1 MQNILKCL
9 IVDDELLAQELIE
22 KYVNRLPYLDCVGKC
37 FTAMDALVMINEKQ
51 PDIVF
56 LDINMPEMTGIEFL
70 RSLTTIRP
78 QIIMTTAY
86 SQYAMEG
93 YENDVV
99 DFLLKPFP
107 FERFL
112 KAINKVQQRLAPKNN
127 SVQTP
132 IDKHEIF
139 MNSDSRIDSPKGEDE
154 EDDNYLLAKQDKKL
168 IKIYPH
174 EIIFV
179 EGMKDY
185 LKIHLKSKFV
195 VIYMT
200 MTRMEQLLPKTKFL
214 RINRSYIISLAAMKS
229 IEGNMIEMSNDR
241 KLDIGSSYRDSLK
254 EYFKTKIL
262 I

>member
-1 MQNILKCL
+1 MQNLLTCV

-22 KYVNRLPYLDCVGKC
+22 KFVNRIPYLQCIGKC
-37 FTAMDALVMINEKQ
+37 FTAMDAFVMINEKM
-51 PDIVF
+51 PDIIF

-70 RSLTTIRP
+70 KSLTNIRP
-78 QIIMTTAY
+78 QVIITTAN
-86 SQYAMEG
+86 SLHAIEG
-93 YENDVV
+93 YEHDVA

-107 FERFL
+107 FDRFL
-112 KAINKVQQRLAPKNN
+112 KAINKVQQRMIDKKKN
-127 SVQTP
+127 VQT
-132 IDKHEIF
+132 IVEAKE
-139 MNSDSRIDSPKGEDE
+139 DSVDLTDSKDE
-154 EDDNYLLAKQDKKL
+154 QEEEMYLLVKQDKKL
-168 IKIYPH
+168 VKIYPS

-185 LKIHLKSKFV
+185 LKIHIKSKFII
-195 VIYMT
+195 IYMT

-241 KLDIGSSYRDSLK
+241 KLDMGSSYRDALK
-254 EYFKTKIL
+254 EYFKSKTL